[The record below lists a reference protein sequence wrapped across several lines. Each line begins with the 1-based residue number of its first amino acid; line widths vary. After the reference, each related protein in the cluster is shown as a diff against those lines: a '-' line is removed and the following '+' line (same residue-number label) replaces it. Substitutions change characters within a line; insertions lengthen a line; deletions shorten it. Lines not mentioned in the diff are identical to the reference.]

1 MSNIIFFEKN
11 VIDINGHKK
20 VFQHDISEVKEIG
33 DLVAV
38 RLSIPTN
45 QSLDLEDFSNVYCIN
60 NSGIVTWQIKNNKPV
75 DNPDFIL
82 APISLLVLIDEKL
95 VVTDFMGRRYSVN
108 LSNGE
113 MELIGISK

>member
-1 MSNIIFFEKN
+1 MSNIIFFDKN
-11 VIDINGHKK
+11 VIKINGHKI
-20 VFQHDISEVKEIG
+20 VYQHDILDVKEIG
-33 DLVAV
+33 DLVVV

-45 QSLDLEDFSNVYCIN
+45 QTLDLADFSNVYCIN
-60 NSGIVTWQIKNNKPV
+60 NRGNVIWQIKNKRPV